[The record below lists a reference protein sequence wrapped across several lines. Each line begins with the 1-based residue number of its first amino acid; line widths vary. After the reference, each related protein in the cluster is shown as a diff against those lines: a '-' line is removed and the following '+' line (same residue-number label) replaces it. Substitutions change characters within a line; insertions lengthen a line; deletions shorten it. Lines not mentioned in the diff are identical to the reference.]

1 MISFSDFFFFSFRN
15 ATLRHQGQSGRLEEH
30 LGRLWLNLP
39 SQLCNCFLSPG
50 SIDVL
55 CFHISP
61 SSPPMYCYPLELA
74 RRPSNVLFSW
84 FLLHDPHISSLSF
97 PILHSVLISFSFL
110 KARSSHAQYLVR
122 FYIYSR
128 ALKNMV
134 LYHYNRFSK
143 HVAKAEKGVVVV
155 QQSTRWGSNLHMG
168 IRNARTRYARVPK

>member
-1 MISFSDFFFFSFRN
+1 MISFSDFFSFRN
-15 ATLRHQGQSGRLEEH
+15 ATLRYQVVQLFSITRIHRCSLFPYFP
-30 LGRLWLNLP
+30 LLP
-39 SQLCNCFLSPG
+39 
-50 SIDVL
+50 
-55 CFHISP
+55 
-61 SSPPMYCYPLELA
+61 A
-74 RRPSNVLFSW
+74 NVLLSFRTRETTFQRTF
-84 FLLHDPHISSLSF
+84 FLVLIARPHISSLSF

-110 KARSSHAQYLVR
+110 KAHSSHAQYLVR